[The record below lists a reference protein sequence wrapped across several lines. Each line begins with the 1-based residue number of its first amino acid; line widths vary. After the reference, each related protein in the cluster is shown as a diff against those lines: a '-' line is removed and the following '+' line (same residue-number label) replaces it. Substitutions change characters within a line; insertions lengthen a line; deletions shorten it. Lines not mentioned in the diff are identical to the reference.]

1 MAVTTGILAVAGG
14 ALAVEAFAA
23 DVAGGEVGVDF
34 FSAAG
39 LGFGAAG
46 AGFEVVV
53 VEAEVAGGFGGSVFS
68 GFGDLETFGG
78 ASVFAVVAGDAG
90 RWLFRSG
97 RLRVGLHG
105 QRVPAS
111 VAAFSLLLGIRF
123 SSRVDRQ
130 EQWG

>member
-39 LGFGAAG
+39 FGVARPELASKSSAWKQRSRAVSEAPSFPPLATWKRLAG
-46 AGFEVVV
+46 QRI
-53 VEAEVAGGFGGSVFS
+53 
-68 GFGDLETFGG
+68 
-78 ASVFAVVAGDAG
+78 FAVVAGTLVDG
-90 RWLFRSG
+90 FSG
-97 RLRVGLHG
+97 VGHLRVGLYG
-105 QRVPAS
+105 NGVRLR
-111 VAAFSLLLGIRF
+111 AALSLLLGIRF
-123 SSRVDRQ
+123 SLRVDRQ

>member
-23 DVAGGEVGVDF
+23 DVADGEVGVDF

-39 LGFGAAG
+39 LRFGAAG

-78 ASVFAVVAGDAG
+78 ASVFAVVAVTLVDGFSGVATFALAFTGTGSGFGGGVFFASGDSFFVAG
-90 RWLFRSG
+90 
-97 RLRVGLHG
+97 
-105 QRVPAS
+105 
-111 VAAFSLLLGIRF
+111 
-123 SSRVDRQ
+123 
-130 EQWG
+130 